1 MISRLRFITLLTT
14 MIVAMSSCSEQAM
27 ESAQKA
33 DQDSPNI
40 MLILADDLAY
50 SDLGAY
56 GSEIETPN
64 IDLLAKQGVMFT
76 RFHTSAMCS
85 PSRAMLLTGVDQHK
99 NGYGTMGEYLA
110 TEQRGQPGYE
120 GYLNNQVVT
129 VANMLK
135 TSGFNTYMTGKWHLG
150 DSSLP
155 SNRGFDRSFTLLQ
168 GAGSHFNNT
177 GYAPQRTTVDYY
189 RNAELAELPDN
200 FYSSDFYTSEMIQYI
215 DEGRDSENPFFG
227 YLAFSAP
234 HFPLHAPSDL
244 IEKYVERYQV
254 GWDVIRKQRHESLK
268 ALGLIDQE
276 ALMAE
281 RIEGV
286 PAWEEL
292 NTEEQ
297 RYQAKKMA
305 VYAAMV
311 DSVDQNI
318 GELIAYLKS
327 IDEYDNT
334 VFIFLS
340 DNGPESNDF
349 ASERTVP
356 SVTDWIA
363 DTFDN
368 SYENLGNEGSFI
380 YYGKPWAHVGAA
392 AHRFHKTVMTQG
404 GINSP
409 LIISHPNSVPQ
420 NRVVSE
426 FSSVVDITPT
436 ILELA
441 GASHPGA
448 RFQGR
453 LVHDMDGRSILPYLK
468 SQEETI
474 YPPGT
479 GSGFEL
485 FGHNAFISAN
495 WKILRLMEPYGD
507 FTWGLYDLDK
517 DPAELNNLSSQFP
530 EKFQEMLALYAD
542 YESRNNL
549 IQVPEGWKMF
559 ENLGPAPTP
568 NN

>member
-1 MISRLRFITLLTT
+1 MISKLLLVTLLTT
-14 MIVAMSSCSEQAM
+14 VVAIVSSCSERTM
-27 ESAQKA
+27 ESVQSTS
-33 DQDSPNI
+33 QDSPNI

-64 IDLLAKQGVMFT
+64 IDLLAKQGVVFT

-135 TSGFNTYMTGKWHLG
+135 TSGFDTYMTGKWHLG

-155 SNRGFDRSFTLLQ
+155 YNRGFDRSFTLLQ

-189 RNAELAELPDN
+189 RNAELTDLPDD

-215 DEGRDSENPFFG
+215 DEGRDSENSFFG

-244 IEKYVERYQV
+244 TEKYVEHYQV

-276 ALMAE
+276 ALMAR

-292 NTEEQ
+292 NTEDQ

-305 VYAAMV
+305 IYAAMV

-318 GELIAYLKS
+318 GKLIAYLKS

-363 DTFDN
+363 STFDN
-368 SYENLGNEGSFI
+368 SYENLGNEGSFV

-409 LIISHPNSVPQ
+409 LIISYPNSVPQ
-420 NRVVSE
+420 NQVVSE

-441 GASHPGA
+441 GVSHPGA
-448 RFQGR
+448 KFQGR
-453 LVHDMDGRSILPYLK
+453 SVHGMDGRSILPYLRG
-468 SQEETI
+468 QEENI

-479 GSGFEL
+479 GNGFEL

-495 WKILRLMEPYGD
+495 WKILRLMEPYSD

-517 DPAELNNLSSQFP
+517 DPAELNDLSTQFP
-530 EKFQEMLALYAD
+530 QKFQEMLALYSD
-542 YESRNNL
+542 YESRNGL

>member
-1 MISRLRFITLLTT
+1 MISKFLLVTLLTT
-14 MIVAMSSCSEQAM
+14 SVAAVSSCSEQAAK
-27 ESAQKA
+27 SAQTA
-33 DQDSPNI
+33 GQDSPNI

-155 SNRGFDRSFTLLQ
+155 SDRGFDRSFILLQ

-189 RNAELAELPDN
+189 RNAKRAELPDN

-215 DEGRDSENPFFG
+215 EDGRDSEDPFFG

-234 HFPLHAPSDL
+234 HFPLHAPSNL

-254 GWDVIRKQRHESLK
+254 GWDIIRKQRHESLK
-268 ALGLIDQE
+268 TLGLIDQQ
-276 ALMAE
+276 ALMAK
-281 RIEGV
+281 RLDGV
-286 PAWEEL
+286 PDWEEL
-292 NTEEQ
+292 DTEEQ

-318 GELIAYLKS
+318 GELVAYLKS
-327 IDEYDNT
+327 INEYDNT

-368 SYENLGNEGSFI
+368 RYENLGNEGSFI

-409 LIISHPNSVPQ
+409 LIISYPNSLPQ
-420 NRVVSE
+420 NRIVSE

-436 ILELA
+436 ILELVS
-441 GASHPGA
+441 ASHPGTQ
-448 RFQGR
+448 FQGR
-453 LVHDMDGRSILPYLK
+453 LVHGMDGRSILPYLR

-474 YPPGT
+474 YPLGT
-479 GSGFEL
+479 GNGFEL

-495 WKILRLMEPYGD
+495 WKILRLMDPYGD

-517 DPAELNNLSSQFP
+517 DPAELNDLSAQFP
-530 EKFQEMLALYAD
+530 EIFQEMLALYAD
-542 YESRNNL
+542 YESRNGL

-568 NN
+568 EN

>member
-1 MISRLRFITLLTT
+1 MISKFLLVTLLTSS
-14 MIVAMSSCSEQAM
+14 VAAFSSCSEQAA
-27 ESAQKA
+27 ESPQTAGQA
-33 DQDSPNI
+33 SPNI

-99 NGYGTMGEYLA
+99 NGYGSMGEYLA
-110 TEQRGQPGYE
+110 IEQRGQPGYE

-155 SNRGFDRSFTLLQ
+155 SNRGFDRSFILLQ

-189 RNAELAELPDN
+189 RNTTPVELPDN

-215 DEGRDSENPFFG
+215 EEGRDSEDPFFG

-234 HFPLHAPSDL
+234 HFPLHAPSNL

-254 GWDVIRKQRHESLK
+254 GWDIIRKQRHESLK
-268 ALGLIDQE
+268 TLGLIDRQ
-276 ALMAE
+276 ALMAK
-281 RIEGV
+281 RLDGV
-286 PAWEEL
+286 PAWGEL
-292 NTEEQ
+292 DTEEQ

-318 GELIAYLKS
+318 GKLVAYLKS
-327 IDEYDNT
+327 INEYDNT

-368 SYENLGNEGSFI
+368 RYENLGNESSFI

-409 LIISHPNSVPQ
+409 LIISHPNSLPQ
-420 NRVVSE
+420 NRIVSE

-436 ILELA
+436 ILELVS
-441 GASHPGA
+441 ASHPGTQ
-448 RFQGR
+448 FQGR
-453 LVHDMDGRSILPYLK
+453 LVHGMDGRSILPYLR
-468 SQEETI
+468 SQEESI

-479 GSGFEL
+479 GNGFEL

-495 WKILRLMEPYGD
+495 WKILRLMDPYGN

-517 DPAELNNLSSQFP
+517 DPAELNDLSVQFP
-530 EKFQEMLALYAD
+530 GIFQEMLALYAD
-542 YESRNNL
+542 YESRNGL

-568 NN
+568 EN

>member
-1 MISRLRFITLLTT
+1 MISKFPLVTLLTAAVVT
-14 MIVAMSSCSEQAM
+14 VSSCREQAVR
-27 ESAQKA
+27 SAQTA
-33 DQDSPNI
+33 DQESPNI

-64 IDLLAKQGVMFT
+64 IDLLAEQGVMFT

-150 DSSLP
+150 NSSLP

-189 RNAELAELPDN
+189 RNAEPAELPDN
-200 FYSSDFYTSEMIQYI
+200 FYSSNFYTSEMIQYI
-215 DEGRDSENPFFG
+215 EDGRESENPFFG

-244 IEKYVERYQV
+244 IEKYIERYQV
-254 GWDVIRKQRHESLK
+254 GWDVIRNQRHESLK
-268 ALGLIDQE
+268 ALGVIDQQ
-276 ALMAE
+276 ALMAK
-281 RIEGV
+281 RIDGV

-292 NTEEQ
+292 DTEEQ

-356 SVTDWIA
+356 SVTDWIT

-409 LIISHPNSVPQ
+409 LIISYPNSVPQ
-420 NRVVSE
+420 NRVVTE

-436 ILELA
+436 ILEFA
-441 GASHPGA
+441 GALHPGTD
-448 RFQGR
+448 FQGR
-453 LVHDMDGRSILPYLK
+453 LVHGMDGRSILPYLR

-479 GSGFEL
+479 GNGFEL

-517 DPAELNNLSSQFP
+517 DPAELNDLSVQFP
-530 EKFQEMLALYAD
+530 GIFQEMLALYAD
-542 YESRNNL
+542 YESRNGL

-568 NN
+568 EN